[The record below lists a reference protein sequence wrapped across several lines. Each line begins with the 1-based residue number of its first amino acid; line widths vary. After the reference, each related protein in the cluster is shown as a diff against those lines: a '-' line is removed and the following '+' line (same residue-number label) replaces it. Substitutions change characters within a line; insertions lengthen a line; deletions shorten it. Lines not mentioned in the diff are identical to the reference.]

1 MNKHRKDSDALL
13 EAFNQVQLSEQ
24 DYDGDG
30 KKESPEEEYKGS
42 VDKAIKKAK
51 GEEEVKEEKTSADQD
66 KTPYDGH
73 EDQEDDVQEEGRV
86 SMPDDDIFEA
96 GERIR
101 AGDWKTGINLVTN
114 AIGKHMIADIEQSGN
129 SPLDDADTADV
140 WNIKDGI
147 KLAIED
153 LLGGANAAEYEDLTK
168 DLRRAFHKSQSKSED
183 LSQFFDGEPP
193 LHA

>member
-1 MNKHRKDSDALL
+1 M
-13 EAFNQVQLSEQ
+13 
-24 DYDGDG
+24 
-30 KKESPEEEYKGS
+30 
-42 VDKAIKKAK
+42 
-51 GEEEVKEEKTSADQD
+51 
-66 KTPYDGH
+66 
-73 EDQEDDVQEEGRV
+73 
-86 SMPDDDIFEA
+86 
-96 GERIR
+96 
-101 AGDWKTGINLVTN
+101 
-114 AIGKHMIADIEQSGN
+114 
-129 SPLDDADTADV
+129 

>member
-1 MNKHRKDSDALL
+1 
-13 EAFNQVQLSEQ
+13 
-24 DYDGDG
+24 
-30 KKESPEEEYKGS
+30 
-42 VDKAIKKAK
+42 
-51 GEEEVKEEKTSADQD
+51 
-66 KTPYDGH
+66 
-73 EDQEDDVQEEGRV
+73 
-86 SMPDDDIFEA
+86 
-96 GERIR
+96 
-101 AGDWKTGINLVTN
+101 
-114 AIGKHMIADIEQSGN
+114 MIADIEQSGN

-193 LHA
+193 MHA